1 MDVRSTPLYVA
12 SVDGREAVV
21 TAGADKVKLLVV
33 VVVAGASKE
42 AALTY
47 GFTSLYKVSVYGYE
61 AGHSAVCGECV
72 RVRGI
77 GGGWGRTRRRW

>member
-1 MDVRSTPLYVA
+1 M
-12 SVDGREAVV
+12 
-21 TAGADKVKLLVV
+21 
-33 VVVAGASKE
+33 VAGASKE

-47 GFTSLYKVSVYGYE
+47 GFTSLYKVSVYGCK